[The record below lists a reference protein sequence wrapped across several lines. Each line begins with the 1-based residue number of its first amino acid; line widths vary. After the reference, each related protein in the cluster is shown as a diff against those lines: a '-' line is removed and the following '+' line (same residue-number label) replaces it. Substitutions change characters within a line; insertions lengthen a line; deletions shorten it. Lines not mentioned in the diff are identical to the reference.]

1 MKGKIGTDAIMN
13 NEIINI
19 AYNIKTDNTE
29 KMRILINWIKKL
41 QKGRSI
47 VDVLIDNNIDGII
60 VYGVAE
66 LGQLL
71 IYEAL
76 EKDYPIYAI
85 VDKKIQYGDY
95 MYRNIPIINIS
106 RLKSEQ
112 YKNKMVVITAM
123 SFYQEIAKKLE
134 KMDIRNYIGITE
146 LLKE

>member
-1 MKGKIGTDAIMN
+1 MN
-13 NEIINI
+13 NELINI
-19 AYNIKTDNTE
+19 AYNIKADNTE

-71 IYEAL
+71 INEAL
-76 EKDYPIYAI
+76 EKGYPIYAI
-85 VDKKIQYGDY
+85 VDKKIQYGNY

-123 SFYQEIAKKLE
+123 SFYQEIVKKLE